1 MTHSSLTAGLLAL
14 LALSLPSSD
23 SLRGQQQTVTLRNG
37 DRLTGLLERI
47 DGDSWVFSYGGQSVT
62 IPAARIVGFS
72 SGNPIGV
79 RLEDGTIAAVTIA
92 PTPGGGGG
100 GGGLL
105 LTPDTGAPPR
115 TVTPGQIAAVGSAA
129 NLEALIPLHVG
140 FFTPMAKFW
149 VANLAFGFSD
159 KSGNSRARSLSATA
173 DVERRTSKDR
183 ITLGLGLN
191 RESSQTADGDFAA
204 TVSKYHGSLRLD
216 VFFNRRF
223 FVFGGT
229 RQERDRF
236 QDIALRS
243 TYNVGLGYQAV
254 AKDDTDLNF
263 SFAGGV
269 RRESFVSA
277 GSETAGVA
285 TVASKLRHDFGPVF
299 ILWQIDF
306 SPKLEDV
313 EDFRLVSDVTLTA
326 PLFLGIGFRIGV
338 LDEYNSRPQ
347 LGIQKNDL
355 LITTRLSYTIGQ

>member
-14 LALSLPSSD
+14 MALCLSSSQSLW
-23 SLRGQQQTVTLRNG
+23 GQQTVTLRNG
-37 DRLTGLLERI
+37 DRLTGVLERI

-79 RLEDGTIAAVTIA
+79 RLEDGTIAAVTIT
-92 PTPGGGGG
+92 PTQGGGGN
-100 GGGLL
+100 GLI
-105 LTPDTGAPPR
+105 LTPSTGAPPR
-115 TVTPGQIAAVGSAA
+115 TVTPGQIAAVGSATD
-129 NLEALIPLHVG
+129 LEALIPLHVG
-140 FFTPMAKFW
+140 FFTPIAKFW

-159 KSGNSRARSLSATA
+159 KSGNSRARGVSTTV
-173 DVERRTSKDR
+173 DVERRTSRDR

-191 RESSQTADGDFAA
+191 RESSQTPDGDFQA
-204 TVSKYHGSLRLD
+204 TVSKYYGSLRLD

-277 GSETAGVA
+277 GSETAGVV
-285 TVASKLRHDFGPVF
+285 TVASKLRHNFGPAF
-299 ILWQIDF
+299 ILWQLDF
-306 SPKLEDV
+306 SPKVADV
-313 EDFRLVSDVTLTA
+313 EDFRLVSDVSLTA
-326 PLFLGIGFRIGV
+326 PLFLGVGFRIGV
-338 LDEYNSRPQ
+338 LDEYNNRPQ
-347 LGIQKNDL
+347 LGIKKNDL
-355 LITTRLSYTIGQ
+355 LITTRLSYTIGR

>member
-1 MTHSSLTAGLLAL
+1 MTHSSFTAGLLAL

-23 SLRGQQQTVTLRNG
+23 SLWGQQTVTLRNG

-47 DGDSWVFSYGGQSVT
+47 DGNSWVFSYGSQSVT

-72 SGNPIGV
+72 SGDPIGV

-92 PTPGGGGG
+92 PTQS

-105 LTPDTGAPPR
+105 LTPSTGAPPR
-115 TVTPGQIAAVGSAA
+115 TVTPGQIAAVGSAVD
-129 NLEALIPLHVG
+129 LEALIPLHVG
-140 FFTPMAKFW
+140 FFTPIAKFW

-159 KSGNSRARSLSATA
+159 KSGNSRARGLSTTV

-183 ITLGLGLN
+183 ITLGLGLT
-191 RESSQTADGDFAA
+191 RESSQTADGDFQA

-216 VFFNRRF
+216 IFFNRRF

-243 TYNVGLGYQAV
+243 TYSVGLGYQAV

-269 RRESFVSA
+269 RRESFISA

-285 TVASKLRHDFGPVF
+285 IVASKLRHNFGPAS
-299 ILWQIDF
+299 ILWQLDF
-306 SPKLEDV
+306 SPKVEDV
-313 EDFRLVSDVTLTA
+313 EDFRLVSELSLTA

-347 LGIQKNDL
+347 LGIKQNDL
-355 LITTRLSYTIGQ
+355 LITTRLSYTIGK

>member
-14 LALSLPSSD
+14 LALFLPSSD
-23 SLRGQQQTVTLRNG
+23 SLWGQQTVTLRNG

-47 DGDSWVFSYGGQSVT
+47 DGESWVFSYGGQSVT

-79 RLEDGTIAAVTIA
+79 RLDDGTIAAVTIA
-92 PTPGGGGG
+92 PTQGGAAE
-100 GGGLL
+100 GLL
-105 LTPDTGAPPR
+105 LTPGTGAPPR
-115 TVTPGQIAAVGSAA
+115 RVTPGQIAAVGSAA
-129 NLEALIPLHVG
+129 DLAALIPLHVG
-140 FFTPMAKFW
+140 LFTPIAKFW

-159 KSGNSRARSLSATA
+159 KSGNSRARGISTTV

-183 ITLGLGLN
+183 ITLGFGLN
-191 RESSQTADGDFAA
+191 RESSQTAGGDFQA

-254 AKDDTDLNF
+254 AQDDTDLNF

-269 RRESFVSA
+269 RRESFISA
-277 GSETAGVA
+277 GSEAAAVA
-285 TVASKLRHDFGPVF
+285 TAASKLRHNFGPAF
-299 ILWQIDF
+299 ILWQLDF
-306 SPKLEDV
+306 SPKVEDV
-313 EDFRLVSDVTLTA
+313 EDFRLVSDVSLTA

-347 LGIQKNDL
+347 PGIKKNDL
-355 LITTRLSYTIGQ
+355 LITTRLSYTIGK

>member
-1 MTHSSLTAGLLAL
+1 MTNSSLTAGLLAL

-23 SLRGQQQTVTLRNG
+23 SLWGQQQTVTLRNG

-72 SGNPIGV
+72 SGDPIGV

-92 PTPGGGGG
+92 PTPG

-129 NLEALIPLHVG
+129 DLEALMPLHVG
-140 FFTPMAKFW
+140 FLTPMAKFW

-159 KSGNSRARSLSATA
+159 KSGNSRARGLSATV

-191 RESSQTADGDFAA
+191 RESSQTGDGDFEA

-299 ILWQIDF
+299 ILWQLDF
-306 SPKLEDV
+306 SPKVEDV

-347 LGIQKNDL
+347 LGIEKNDL

>member
-14 LALSLPSSD
+14 MALSLPSSD
-23 SLRGQQQTVTLRNG
+23 SLWGQQTVTLRNG

-47 DGDSWVFSYGGQSVT
+47 DGDSWVFSYGGQGVT
-62 IPAARIVGFS
+62 IPAAQIVGFS
-72 SGNPIGV
+72 SADPIGV
-79 RLEDGTIAAVTIA
+79 RLDDGTIAAVTIA
-92 PTPGGGGG
+92 PTQGGA
-100 GGGLL
+100 GLL
-105 LTPDTGAPPR
+105 LTPSTGAPLR

-129 NLEALIPLHVG
+129 DLGTLIPPHVG
-140 FFTPMAKFW
+140 FFTPIAKFW

-159 KSGNSRARSLSATA
+159 NSGNSRARSLSTTV

-191 RESSQTADGDFAA
+191 RESSQIADGDFEA

-269 RRESFVSA
+269 RRESFISA

-285 TVASKLRHDFGPVF
+285 TAASKLRHNFGPAF
-299 ILWQIDF
+299 ILWQLDL
-306 SPKLEDV
+306 SPKVEDV
-313 EDFRLVSDVTLTA
+313 EDFRLVSNVSLTA

-347 LGIQKNDL
+347 LGIKKNDL
-355 LITTRLSYTIGQ
+355 LITTRLTYTIGK

>member
-23 SLRGQQQTVTLRNG
+23 SLWGQQTVTLRNG

-72 SGNPIGV
+72 SGDPIGV

-100 GGGLL
+100 GLL
-105 LTPDTGAPPR
+105 LTPVTGAPPR

-129 NLEALIPLHVG
+129 DLEALIPLHVG
-140 FFTPMAKFW
+140 FFTPIAKFW

-159 KSGNSRARSLSATA
+159 KSGNSRARGLSTTV
-173 DVERRTSKDR
+173 DVERRTSRDR

-191 RESSQTADGDFAA
+191 RESSQTADGDFEA

-299 ILWQIDF
+299 ILWQLDF

-313 EDFRLVSDVTLTA
+313 EDFRLVSDVSLTA

-347 LGIQKNDL
+347 LGIKKNDL
-355 LITTRLSYTIGQ
+355 LITTRLSYAIGK

>member
-23 SLRGQQQTVTLRNG
+23 SLWCQQTMTLRNG

-47 DGDSWVFSYGGQSVT
+47 DGDSWVFSYSGQSVT

-72 SGNPIGV
+72 SGDPIGV

-92 PTPGGGGG
+92 GTPGGGR
-100 GGGLL
+100 LL
-105 LTPDTGAPPR
+105 LTPSTGAPPR

-129 NLEALIPLHVG
+129 DLGALIPPHVG
-140 FFTPMAKFW
+140 FFTPIAKFW

-159 KSGNSRARSLSATA
+159 KSGNSRARGVSTTL
-173 DVERRTSKDR
+173 DVERRTSRDR

-191 RESSQTADGDFAA
+191 RESSQIADGDFEA

-269 RRESFVSA
+269 RRESFISA

-285 TVASKLRHDFGPVF
+285 TVASKLRHDFGPAF
-299 ILWQIDF
+299 ILWQLNF
-306 SPKLEDV
+306 SPKVEDV
-313 EDFRLVSDVTLTA
+313 EDFRLV
-326 PLFLGIGFRIGV
+326 
-338 LDEYNSRPQ
+338 
-347 LGIQKNDL
+347 
-355 LITTRLSYTIGQ
+355 

>member
-1 MTHSSLTAGLLAL
+1 MTHSSLTAVLLAL
-14 LALSLPSSD
+14 LALFLPSSD
-23 SLRGQQQTVTLRNG
+23 SLWGQQTVTLRNG
-37 DRLTGLLERI
+37 DRLTGLLELI

-62 IPAARIVGFS
+62 IPAAQIVGFFS
-72 SGNPIGV
+72 EDPIGV
-79 RLEDGTIAAVTIA
+79 RLDDGTIAAVTIA
-92 PTPGGGGG
+92 PTQGW
-100 GGGLL
+100 GGLL
-105 LTPDTGAPPR
+105 LTPSTSAPTR
-115 TVTPGQIAAVGSAA
+115 MVTPGQIAAVGSAA
-129 NLEALIPLHVG
+129 ALEALIPLQVG
-140 FFTPMAKFW
+140 FFTPITKFW

-159 KSGNSRARSLSATA
+159 NSGNSQDRGLSTTV

-191 RESSQTADGDFAA
+191 RQSSQTADGNFEA
-204 TVSKYHGSLRLD
+204 TVSKYQGSLRLD
-216 VFFNRRF
+216 VFFNRRL

-277 GSETAGVA
+277 GSETAVVA
-285 TVASKLRHDFGPVF
+285 TAASKLRHNFGPAF
-299 ILWQIDF
+299 ILWQLDF
-306 SPKLEDV
+306 SPKVENI
-313 EDFRLVSDVTLTA
+313 EDFRLVSDVSLTA

-338 LDEYNSRPQ
+338 LEEYNSRPQ
-347 LGIQKNDL
+347 PGIKKNDL
-355 LITTRLSYTIGQ
+355 LITTRLSYTIGK

>member
-23 SLRGQQQTVTLRNG
+23 SLWGQQTVTLRNG
-37 DRLTGLLERI
+37 DRLTGRLERI

-72 SGNPIGV
+72 SGDPIGV
-79 RLEDGTIAAVTIA
+79 RLDDGTITAVTIA
-92 PTPGGGGG
+92 PTPGGER
-100 GGGLL
+100 LL
-105 LTPDTGAPPR
+105 LTPRTGAPAR

-129 NLEALIPLHVG
+129 DLEALIPLHVG
-140 FFTPMAKFW
+140 FFTPIAKFW

-159 KSGNSRARSLSATA
+159 KSGNSRARGLSTTV
-173 DVERRTSKDR
+173 DVERRTSRDR

-191 RESSQTADGDFAA
+191 RESSQTADGDFQA
-204 TVSKYHGSLRLD
+204 TVSKYYGSLRLD

-285 TVASKLRHDFGPVF
+285 TVASKLRHNFGPAF
-299 ILWQIDF
+299 IYWQLGF
-306 SPKLEDV
+306 SPKVQDV
-313 EDFRLVSDVTLTA
+313 EDFRLVSDVSLTA
-326 PLFLGIGFRIGV
+326 PLFLGLGFRIGV

-347 LGIQKNDL
+347 LGIKKNDL